1 MLNYQRVYHIAH
13 HDVILQSFW
22 YLCTNKVLGPHWQG
36 REERVMQNATEPGA
50 KFRETCVKNGRR
62 DMTRNGWWLT
72 YPSEKYDESHDY
84 SIPNMMGKS

>member
-1 MLNYQRVYHIAH
+1 
-13 HDVILQSFW
+13 
-22 YLCTNKVLGPHWQG
+22 
-36 REERVMQNATEPGA
+36 MQNATEPGA